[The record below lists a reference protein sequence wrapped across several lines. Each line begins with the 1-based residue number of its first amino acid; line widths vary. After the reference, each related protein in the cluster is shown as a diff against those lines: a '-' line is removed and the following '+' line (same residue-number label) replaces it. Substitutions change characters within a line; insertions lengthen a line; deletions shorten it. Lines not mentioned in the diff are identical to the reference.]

1 MGWGAVAGDAAGA
14 ASVDASIGASA
25 TGTMSETSAGVAAG
39 RAVPALRPRLERART
54 PGRGGNRLGVPN
66 WMERLLRLPLPAKL
80 VGANVVLLVAG
91 VSAGLF
97 LRQHTLEMA
106 PLVLAVLGA
115 LVVALLV
122 NVALVTLAVRPIDVL
137 GRTVDRIWHGDLDAR
152 VPESRLADRDVARVG
167 RMFNILLDGLIADR
181 ARTRRLASELVHAE
195 DRERATIARELHDSV
210 AQSLAALVMQLSAA
224 VRAVEGAPAAPPA
237 GRDRL
242 VAAHE
247 LATNVLEEIRLL
259 AHTMHPRVLDDL
271 GLVAALRRLARETGD
286 HASVEVDFDAAPGSE
301 AIKGGT
307 EASVLYRVAQEA
319 VQNAQRHA
327 HAELVVMRLAVAD
340 GRATLEVTD
349 DGRGFDVDRALQEHE
364 GMGLFTMEE
373 RVSLVDGTF
382 HVMSQPGHG
391 TTVIATVPLHER
403 AALAGDGPGAAFG
416 TSFGA

>member
-1 MGWGAVAGDAAGA
+1 MGWGAVAGDAVGAGEGVNA
-14 ASVDASIGASA
+14 VPPGVGEAPS
-25 TGTMSETSAGVAAG
+25 GVAAG
-39 RAVPALRPRLERART
+39 RAAPVLRPRLERA
-54 PGRGGNRLGVPN
+54 PASGSGGTNGRLGVPG
-66 WMERLLRLPLPAKL
+66 WIERLLRLPLPAKL

-91 VSAGLF
+91 VSAGLV
-97 LRQHTLEMA
+97 LRQHTLEIA
-106 PLVLAVLGA
+106 PLVVAVVGA

-137 GRTVDRIWHGDLDAR
+137 GRTVDRIWRGDLDAR

-224 VRAVEGAPAAPPA
+224 VRAVEDAPTAPPA
-237 GRDRL
+237 GRERL
-242 VAAHE
+242 AAAHE

-301 AIKGGT
+301 SIRGGT

-327 HAELVVMRLAVAD
+327 HAELVVMRLAVED

-349 DGRGFDVDRALQEHE
+349 DGRGFDVERALQEHE

-391 TTVIATVPLHER
+391 TTVIATVPLHDR
-403 AALAGDGPGAAFG
+403 AVLPGDGPGAPLG
-416 TSFGA
+416 TSRGA

>member
-1 MGWGAVAGDAAGA
+1 MATG
-14 ASVDASIGASA
+14 VDASA
-25 TGTMSETSAGVAAG
+25 AAG
-39 RAVPALRPRLERART
+39 TTGETPSGIAVGRGMPALRPRLERART
-54 PGRGGNRLGVPN
+54 PGGGGDRLGVPW

-80 VGANVVLLVAG
+80 VGANLVLLVAG

-106 PLVLAVLGA
+106 PLVMAVVGA

-137 GRTVDRIWHGDLDAR
+137 GRTVDRIWRGDLDAR

-195 DRERATIARELHDSV
+195 DRERAAIARELHDSV

-224 VRAVEGAPAAPPA
+224 VRAVESAPAAPPA

-271 GLVAALRRLARETGD
+271 GLVAALRRLARETND

-301 AIKGGT
+301 GIRGGT

-327 HAELVVMRLAVAD
+327 HAELVVMRLAVEE

-349 DGRGFDVDRALQEHE
+349 DGRGFDVERALQEHE

-416 TSFGA
+416 SSLGA

>member
-1 MGWGAVAGDAAGA
+1 MAGETAGTPGVATGVNG
-14 ASVDASIGASA
+14 SA
-25 TGTMSETSAGVAAG
+25 TTTSTTSDTPPSGIVVG
-39 RAVPALRPRLERART
+39 RGVPALRPRLERAART
-54 PGRGGNRLGVPN
+54 PGGGDRLGVPG
-66 WMERLLRLPLPAKL
+66 WIERLLRLPLPAKL

-195 DRERATIARELHDSV
+195 DRERAAIARELHDSV

-224 VRAVEGAPAAPPA
+224 VRAVESAPAAPPA

-242 VAAHE
+242 AAAHE

-271 GLVAALRRLARETGD
+271 GLVAALRRLARETND

-301 AIKGGT
+301 AIRGGT

-327 HAELVVMRLAVAD
+327 HAELVVMRLAVED

-416 TSFGA
+416 SSLGA